1 MHTFRLSLATS
12 AIAALF
18 LLSACGVADV
28 GVTAATNA
36 KIQAEQIKQ
45 GKETINQV
53 QADLDAAAKAAE
65 QQRQKAEAEQR

>member
-1 MHTFRLSLATS
+1 MRIPRQTTALISIS
-12 AIAALF
+12 ALL

-28 GVTAATNA
+28 GVTAAANA

-53 QADLDAAAKAAE
+53 QADLDAAAKTAE
-65 QQRQKAEAEQR
+65 QQRQKAETEQR

>member
-1 MHTFRLSLATS
+1 MPTTRQTGTL
-12 AIAALF
+12 AALL

-28 GVTAATNA
+28 GITAATNA
-36 KIQAEQIKQ
+36 KVQAEQLKQ

-53 QADLDAAAKAAE
+53 QADLDAAAKTAE

>member
-1 MHTFRLSLATS
+1 MSTPRQTAPLA
-12 AIAALF
+12 LLL

-36 KIQAEQIKQ
+36 KIQAEQLKQ
-45 GKETINQV
+45 GKETVNQV
-53 QADLDAAAKAAE
+53 QADLDAAAKTAE